1 MKVGEY
7 CELNLSAIKNI
18 AIIIGAEGGF
28 TESEVENLK
37 SIKEAYSK
45 LAQLVDSYEAAITNI
60 QSASSSI
67 SSADSKLSESLLQQH
82 KLLEEGIK
90 KFTDLLIQKNNELV
104 DSNKKFYNDFANTVQ
119 TRLEDNKMQ
128 IKQLIDCDS
137 LSTRQQIQDL
147 KSDYQAQSNLL
158 IEKVDNVC
166 STLTQQLQVQK
177 KITLSL
183 GIVSIAL
190 VIVVIVLSIV

>member
-1 MKVGEY
+1 MKALEDFDLLIN
-7 CELNLSAIKNI
+7 E
-18 AIIIGAEGGF
+18 F
-28 TESEVENLK
+28 ESEVENLK

-137 LSTRQQIQDL
+137 LSTRQQIQEL
-147 KSDYQAQSNLL
+147 KNDYQTQSNLL
-158 IEKVDNVC
+158 IEKVNNVC

-190 VIVVIVLSIV
+190 VIILIVLSIV

>member
-1 MKVGEY
+1 MKALEDFDLLIN
-7 CELNLSAIKNI
+7 E
-18 AIIIGAEGGF
+18 F
-28 TESEVENLK
+28 ESEVENLK

-45 LAQLVDSYEAAITNI
+45 LANLVDSYEAAITNI

-104 DSNKKFYNDFANTVQ
+104 DSNKKFYYDFANTVQ

-137 LSTRQQIQDL
+137 MSTRQQIQDL

>member
-1 MKVGEY
+1 MNTLEDFDLLIN
-7 CELNLSAIKNI
+7 E
-18 AIIIGAEGGF
+18 F
-28 TESEVENLK
+28 ESEVENLK

-45 LAQLVDSYEAAITNI
+45 LAKLVDSYEAAITNI

-158 IEKVDNVC
+158 IEKVENVC

-190 VIVVIVLSIV
+190 VIILIVLSIVCSQIFH